1 MQRPMKYN
9 INYSPKALQDLD
21 EIWDYISNELSNPNA
36 AEHVV
41 TSILDAVD
49 VLGEFPESG
58 APLDPHINLDS
69 PYRFVTAS
77 NYIAFYRFE
86 ENTVYVDR
94 VLYQKR
100 NYAKLLSL

>member
-1 MQRPMKYN
+1 MPN
-9 INYSPKALQDLD
+9 IVPVSDLRNYPEVLR
-21 EIWDYISNELSNPNA
+21 N
-36 AEHVV
+36 V
-41 TSILDAVD
+41 TKEQPVYLTKNGRGSY
-49 VLGEFPESG
+49 VLMDIEFPESG
-58 APLDPHINLDS
+58 APLEPHINLDS
-69 PYRFVTAS
+69 PYRFITAG

>member
-1 MQRPMKYN
+1 MKYN

-21 EIWDYISNELSNPNA
+21 EIWDYISKELSNPEA
-36 AEHVV
+36 AEHIVN
-41 TSILDAVD
+41 SILDAVD
-49 VLGEFPESG
+49 ILDEFPESG
-58 APLDPHINLDS
+58 APLEPHINLDS
-69 PYRFVTAS
+69 PYRFITS
-77 NYIAFYRFE
+77 GNYIAFYRFE

>member
-1 MQRPMKYN
+1 MQKPMKYN
-9 INYSPKALQDLD
+9 INYSPKALPDLD
-21 EIWDYISNELSNPNA
+21 EIWDYISKDFNA
-36 AEHVV
+36 AENVV
-41 TSILDAVD
+41 NSILDAVD

-58 APLDPHINLDS
+58 APLEPHINLDS
-69 PYRFVTAS
+69 PYRFVTAG

-86 ENTVYVDR
+86 KNTVYVDR

>member
-1 MQRPMKYN
+1 MQSPVKYN

-21 EIWDYISNELSNPNA
+21 EIWEYISKDLFNPDA
-36 AEHVV
+36 AENIV

-58 APLDPHINLDS
+58 APLEPHINLDS
-69 PYRFVTAS
+69 PYRFVTAG

-86 ENTVYVDR
+86 ETTVFVDR

>member
-1 MQRPMKYN
+1 MKYN
-9 INYSPKALQDLD
+9 INYSPKALPDLD
-21 EIWDYISNELSNPNA
+21 EIWDYISKDFNA
-36 AEHVV
+36 AENVV
-41 TSILDAVD
+41 NSILDAVD

-58 APLDPHINLDS
+58 APLEPHINLDS
-69 PYRFVTAS
+69 PYRFVTAG

-86 ENTVYVDR
+86 KNTVYVDR

>member
-1 MQRPMKYN
+1 MKYN

-21 EIWDYISNELSNPNA
+21 EIWDYISKELSNPDA

-58 APLDPHINLDS
+58 APLEPHIDLDS
-69 PYRFVTAS
+69 PYRFVTAGS
-77 NYIAFYRFE
+77 YIAFYRFE

>member
-1 MQRPMKYN
+1 MKYN

-21 EIWDYISNELSNPNA
+21 EIWDYISKELCNPDA
-36 AEHVV
+36 AEHVIN
-41 TSILDAVD
+41 SILNAVD

-58 APLDPHINLDS
+58 APLEPHINLDS
-69 PYRFVTAS
+69 PYRFVTAG

-86 ENTVYVDR
+86 ENTVFIDR

-100 NYAKLLSL
+100 NYAKLLSI

>member
-1 MQRPMKYN
+1 MKYN
-9 INYSPKALQDLD
+9 INYSPKVLQDLD
-21 EIWDYISNELSNPNA
+21 EIWDYISKDLSNPDA

-49 VLGEFPESG
+49 VLSEFPESG
-58 APLDPHINLDS
+58 APLEPHINLYS
-69 PYRFVTAS
+69 PYRFVTAG

>member
-1 MQRPMKYN
+1 MQKPMKYK

-21 EIWDYISNELSNPNA
+21 D
-36 AEHVV
+36 

-49 VLGEFPESG
+49 VLAEFPESG
-58 APLDPHINLDS
+58 APLEPHINLDS
-69 PYRFVTAS
+69 PYRFITVG

>member
-1 MQRPMKYN
+1 MQKPMKYN

-21 EIWDYISNELSNPNA
+21 EIWDYISKELSNPDA

-58 APLDPHINLDS
+58 DPL
-69 PYRFVTAS
+69 
-77 NYIAFYRFE
+77 
-86 ENTVYVDR
+86 
-94 VLYQKR
+94 
-100 NYAKLLSL
+100 

>member
-1 MQRPMKYN
+1 MQNPMKYN

-21 EIWDYISNELSNPNA
+21 EIWEYISKDLFNPEASEN
-36 AEHVV
+36 VV

-49 VLGEFPESG
+49 VLGDFPESG
-58 APLDPHINLDS
+58 APLEPHINLDS
-69 PYRFVTAS
+69 PYRFVTS
-77 NYIAFYRFE
+77 GNYIAFYRFE
-86 ENTVYVDR
+86 ENTVFVDR

>member
-1 MQRPMKYN
+1 MPKPMKHN

-21 EIWDYISNELSNPNA
+21 EIWDYISKELSNPDA

-41 TSILDAVD
+41 TAILDAVD

-58 APLDPHINLDS
+58 APLEPHINLDS
-69 PYRFVTAS
+69 PYRFVTAG

-86 ENTVYVDR
+86 DNTVYVDR
-94 VLYQKR
+94 ILYQKR

>member
-1 MQRPMKYN
+1 MQKPMKYN

-21 EIWDYISNELSNPNA
+21 EIWDYISKDLFNPDA

-41 TSILDAVD
+41 TSILDAID

-58 APLDPHINLDS
+58 APLEPHINLDS
-69 PYRFVTAS
+69 PYRFVTAG

-86 ENTVYVDR
+86 ENTVFVDR

-100 NYAKLLSL
+100 NYTKLLSL

>member
-1 MQRPMKYN
+1 MQKPMKYN
-9 INYSPKALQDLD
+9 INYSPKALPDLD
-21 EIWDYISNELSNPNA
+21 EIWDYISKDFNA
-36 AEHVV
+36 AENVV
-41 TSILDAVD
+41 NSILDAVD

-58 APLDPHINLDS
+58 APLEPHINLDS
-69 PYRFVTAS
+69 PYRFVTAG

-86 ENTVYVDR
+86 ENIVYVDR

>member
-1 MQRPMKYN
+1 MKHN

-21 EIWDYISNELSNPNA
+21 EIWDYISKELSNPDA

-41 TSILDAVD
+41 TAILDAVD

-58 APLDPHINLDS
+58 APLEPHINLDS
-69 PYRFVTAS
+69 PYRFVTAE

-86 ENTVYVDR
+86 DNTVYVDR
-94 VLYQKR
+94 ILYQKR

>member
-1 MQRPMKYN
+1 MQKPMKYN

-21 EIWDYISNELSNPNA
+21 EIWDYISKELSNPDA

-58 APLDPHINLDS
+58 APLEPHINLDS

>member
-1 MQRPMKYN
+1 MKYN

-21 EIWDYISNELSNPNA
+21 EIWDYISKELSNPEA
-36 AEHVV
+36 TKHVV
-41 TSILDAVD
+41 TSILDAVN

-58 APLDPHINLDS
+58 APLEPHINLDS
-69 PYRFVTAS
+69 PYRFVTAG
-77 NYIAFYRFE
+77 NYIAFSRFE

-100 NYAKLLSL
+100 NYTKLLSL